1 VVLYPPMG
9 VFDPTGLVVL
19 ALACTALNLAGV
31 VLLTVR
37 SIPQRVNRRLLE
49 MEDDV
54 RKMRADAERWTS
66 TVGGLIDQNEAAFE
80 RAESKRKSA
89 AATASRGAARL
100 AVEPEPTTRAEVISK
115 LRRDSRAA

>member
-1 VVLYPPMG
+1 MG
-9 VFDPTGLVVL
+9 VFDPTGLIAL
-19 ALACTALNLAGV
+19 ALACTFLNLVGV
-31 VLLTVR
+31 VVLTVR
-37 SIPQRVNRRLLE
+37 SIPQRVNRRLLD

-54 RKMRADAERWTS
+54 RRMRADAERWTS

-89 AATASRGAARL
+89 AATASRGAARM

>member
-1 VVLYPPMG
+1 MG
-9 VFDPTGLVVL
+9 VFDPTGLIVL
-19 ALACTALNLAGV
+19 ALACTVLNLAGV
-31 VLLTVR
+31 ALLTVR
-37 SIPQRVNRRLLE
+37 SIPQRVNRRLLD

-54 RKMRADAERWTS
+54 RRMRSDAERWTS

-100 AVEPEPTTRAEVISK
+100 AVEAEPTTRGEIISK
-115 LRRDSRAA
+115 LRRDSRAVA